1 MSIYRCINIYR
12 IYIYIYCNVI
22 NMSVFINQCIKNMI
36 GMKRVNTYMY
46 EGFCKYYVG
55 YVSYSISSRNT
66 RRSIQ
71 FPPFFFIQAQG
82 C

>member
-1 MSIYRCINIYR
+1 MYKYIP
-12 IYIYIYCNVI
+12 YIYIYCNVI

-71 FPPFFFIQAQG
+71 FPPFPGLSKPKG